1 MAETS
6 RPGDTLQDIVGFK
19 YPLPHLA
26 KSLKERDTKIVAFG
40 SSSTSGML
48 QVVPYPARLEL
59 MLRNEF
65 GIQKLSFGKRM
76 INVINRGVGGEE
88 ATTEMLRIQSD
99 VIKEAP
105 SLVIWQVGT
114 NAVFRSN
121 EFDFEAV
128 VKAIADGLKLL
139 SKIPTDVILMDSQYT
154 TAVVTDEKK
163 PLSDKMVK
171 RISDLAEAAGV
182 DVFRRYALME
192 HWQKTIAM
200 RELIDPADTHVLHL
214 SDWATR
220 NVSEVLFN
228 QINKAVR
235 AEGVTQDYGTPPNR

>member
-6 RPGDTLQDIVGFK
+6 TLGDTLQDIVGFK
-19 YPLPHLA
+19 HPLPHLA
-26 KSLKERDTKIVAFG
+26 RSLKQRNTKIVAFG

-65 GIQKLSFGKRM
+65 GIQFMDGFGKRM

-99 VIKEAP
+99 VIAEAP
-105 SLVIWQVGT
+105 ALVIWQVGT
-114 NAVFRSN
+114 NAVFRSD

-128 VKAIADGLKLL
+128 VRAIADGLKLL
-139 SKIPTDVILMDSQYT
+139 SRIPTDVILMDSQYT
-154 TAVVTDEKK
+154 TAVITDEKK

-171 RISDLAEAAGV
+171 RISEQAEAAGV
-182 DVFRRYALME
+182 DVFRRWALMQPW
-192 HWQKTIAM
+192 HVAM
-200 RELIDPADTHVLHL
+200 RELVDPADDLQLHL
-214 SDWATR
+214 SDRATQ
-220 NVSEVLFN
+220 NVTEALFS
-228 QINKAVR
+228 QIKLMVA
-235 AEGVTQDYGTPPNR
+235 AADTAT

>member
-6 RPGDTLQDIVGFK
+6 APGDTLQDIVGFRH
-19 YPLPHLA
+19 PLPHLA
-26 KSLKERDTKIVAFG
+26 NSLKQRNTKIVAFG

-48 QVVPYPARLEL
+48 SVVPYPARLEL

-65 GIQKLSFGKRM
+65 GIQMIDGFGKRM

-88 ATTEMLRIQSD
+88 ASTELTRMQSD
-99 VIKEAP
+99 VIDEKPA
-105 SLVIWQVGT
+105 LVIWQVGT
-114 NAVFRSN
+114 NAVFRSD

-154 TAVVTDEKK
+154 AAVVTDEKK
-163 PLSDKMVK
+163 PLSEKMVK

-182 DVFRRYALME
+182 DVFRRWALMQPW
-192 HWQKTIAM
+192 HVAM
-200 RELIDPADTHVLHL
+200 RELVDPADGLQLHL
-214 SDWATR
+214 SDWATQ
-220 NVSEVLFN
+220 NVTQALFD
-228 QINKAVR
+228 QIKKAVN
-235 AEGVTQDYGTPPNR
+235 AAGFT

>member
-6 RPGDTLQDIVGFK
+6 APGDTLQDIVGFRH
-19 YPLPHLA
+19 PLPHLA
-26 KSLKERDTKIVAFG
+26 NSLKQRNTKIVAFG

-48 QVVPYPARLEL
+48 SVVPYPARLEL

-65 GIQKLSFGKRM
+65 GIQMIDGFGKRM

-88 ATTEMLRIQSD
+88 ASTELTRMQSD
-99 VIKEAP
+99 VIDEKPA
-105 SLVIWQVGT
+105 LVIWQVGT

-163 PLSDKMVK
+163 PLSEKMVK

-182 DVFRRYALME
+182 DVFRRWALMQPW
-192 HWQKTIAM
+192 HVAM
-200 RELIDPADTHVLHL
+200 RELVDPADGLQLHL
-214 SDWATR
+214 SDWATQ
-220 NVSEVLFN
+220 NVTQVLFD
-228 QINKAVR
+228 QIKKAVNTTS
-235 AEGVTQDYGTPPNR
+235 VT

>member
-6 RPGDTLQDIVGFK
+6 APGDTVQDIAAFRH
-19 YPLPHLA
+19 PLPNLA
-26 KSLKERDTKIVAFG
+26 RSLKQRNTKIVAFG

-59 MLRNEF
+59 MLRNEY
-65 GIQKLSFGKRM
+65 GIDGSNPFGKRM

-99 VIKEAP
+99 VIAEAP
-105 SLVIWQVGT
+105 ALVIWQVGT

-139 SKIPTDVILMDSQYT
+139 SKVSTDVILMDSQYT

-163 PLSDKMVK
+163 PLSDRMVK
-171 RISDLAEAAGV
+171 RISELADDAGV
-182 DVFRRYALME
+182 DVFRRWALMQPW
-192 HWQKTIAM
+192 HVAM
-200 RELIDPADTHVLHL
+200 RELVDPADGLQLHL
-214 SDWATR
+214 SDWATQ
-220 NVSEVLFN
+220 NVTEALFG
-228 QINKAVR
+228 QIKNAVN
-235 AEGVTQDYGTPPNR
+235 AAGVT

>member
-6 RPGDTLQDIVGFK
+6 APGDTPQDFVGFK
-19 YPLPHLA
+19 HPLPNLA
-26 KSLKERDTKIVAFG
+26 RSLKQRNTKIVAFG

-48 QVVPYPARLEL
+48 SVVPYPARLEL

-65 GIQKLSFGKRM
+65 GVQAIDGFGKRM

-88 ATTEMLRIQSD
+88 ATTELLRIQSD
-99 VIKEAP
+99 VIAEAP
-105 SLVIWQVGT
+105 ALVIWQVGT
-114 NAVFRSN
+114 NAVFRSS

-139 SKIPTDVILMDSQYT
+139 SKIPTTDVILMDSQYT

-163 PLSDKMVK
+163 PLSEKMVK

-182 DVFRRYALME
+182 DVFRRWALMQPW
-192 HWQKTIAM
+192 HVAM
-200 RELIDPADTHVLHL
+200 RELVDPADGLQLHL
-214 SDWATR
+214 SDWASQ
-220 NVSEVLFN
+220 NVTQVLFD
-228 QINKAVR
+228 QIKKAVN
-235 AEGVTQDYGTPPNR
+235 ATSVT

>member
-6 RPGDTLQDIVGFK
+6 APGDTLQDIVGFRH
-19 YPLPHLA
+19 PLPHLA
-26 KSLKERDTKIVAFG
+26 NSLKQRNTKIVAFG

-48 QVVPYPARLEL
+48 SVVPYPARLEL

-65 GIQKLSFGKRM
+65 GIQMIDGFGKRM

-88 ATTEMLRIQSD
+88 ASTELTRMQSD
-99 VIKEAP
+99 VIDEKPA
-105 SLVIWQVGT
+105 LVIWQVGT
-114 NAVFRSN
+114 NAVFRSD

-154 TAVVTDEKK
+154 AAVVTDEKK
-163 PLSDKMVK
+163 PLSEKMVK

-182 DVFRRYALME
+182 DVFRRWALMQPW
-192 HWQKTIAM
+192 HVAM
-200 RELIDPADTHVLHL
+200 RELVDPADGLQLHL
-214 SDWATR
+214 SDWATQ
-220 NVSEVLFN
+220 NVTQVLFD
-228 QINKAVR
+228 QIKKAVN
-235 AEGVTQDYGTPPNR
+235 AAGFT